1 MSPDPQV
8 RLQQWNHRD
17 EVYLNNKINSTDSET
32 CVEVTVLLVG
42 VWSKQVNYRNCYGS
56 RFDFLKHLEG
66 WMVAAIS

>member
-17 EVYLNNKINSTDSET
+17 EVYLSNKIYSTDSET

-42 VWSKQVNYRNCYGS
+42 WYFKVSKLIIEIAMALDLTFSN
-56 RFDFLKHLEG
+56 
-66 WMVAAIS
+66 I